1 MSAFDWG
8 VFMHMKKCISST
20 HAYILYWNETRKG
33 SMWSIPYAQSPPRE
47 DVDKSGSY
55 CLVYDVIFHPETL
68 SQARKDKQ
76 LRDKLEN
83 TAVESVEKS
92 FKLTLDKN
100 NVKKPKLR
108 YLKQSQA
115 WIYMYVFFWLV
126 LSNVKYALHISWRHI
141 LHLTGIK
148 GWLVPLP

>member
-1 MSAFDWG
+1 
-8 VFMHMKKCISST
+8 
-20 HAYILYWNETRKG
+20 
-33 SMWSIPYAQSPPRE
+33 MWSIPYAQSPPRE

-68 SQARKDKQ
+68 SQARKDKL

-83 TAVESVEKS
+83 TAIESVENS

-108 YLKQSQA
+108 YLKQQPHMHLCIC
-115 WIYMYVFFWLV
+115 WQLF
-126 LSNVKYALHISWRHI
+126 VKCQLCALHSADGTFCI
-141 LHLTGIK
+141 
-148 GWLVPLP
+148 

>member
-1 MSAFDWG
+1 MHVVSALHLY
-8 VFMHMKKCISST
+8 VYMPCLCIYEKCCLQLMHT
-20 HAYILYWNETRKG
+20 FLYLLITRKG

-68 SQARKDKQ
+68 SQARKDKL

-83 TAVESVEKS
+83 TAIESVENS

-108 YLKQSQA
+108 YLKKS
-115 WIYMYVFFWLV
+115 
-126 LSNVKYALHISWRHI
+126 H
-141 LHLTGIK
+141 
-148 GWLVPLP
+148 P